1 MVERVQACAR
11 ASSNVPSFSAAEQ
24 RGFFFDDLFA
34 VWGPMSSAVVE
45 PQRLGSTVAQHVATL
60 IATSSQAMLLFD
72 DDRRL
77 LAANAP
83 ACRLLGRSMNTLTQ
97 MRVGDLCPP
106 GTANG
111 EVEDL
116 DRWWRR
122 FLDRGSESGTC
133 TMSAADGGVV
143 VAHYYARANFAQG
156 LHLSLFVPGENG
168 RGPVSGTLDGN
179 HEHPPEL
186 KRGTLTQRER
196 DVLALVAA
204 GLTGVEIASRL
215 SISPPTVESHVGN
228 AMRKLG
234 ATNRA
239 HATALAL
246 QAGLISL

>member
-1 MVERVQACAR
+1 
-11 ASSNVPSFSAAEQ
+11 
-24 RGFFFDDLFA
+24 
-34 VWGPMSSAVVE
+34 MSSAIADE
-45 PQRLGSTVAQHVATL
+45 PQRRGPTIAQHVATL
-60 IATSSQAMLLFD
+60 IANSSQAMLLID
-72 DDRRL
+72 DERRYV
-77 LAANAP
+77 AANTP
-83 ACRLLGRSMNTLTQ
+83 ACRLLGRSLSALTQ
-97 MRVGDLCPP
+97 MRVGDLGAAHAEPP
-106 GTANG
+106 
-111 EVEDL
+111 EL
-116 DRWWRR
+116 DRQWRR

-133 TMSAADGGVV
+133 SMSAADGGVV
-143 VAHYYARANFAQG
+143 VVNFYARANFAQG
-156 LHLSLFVPGENG
+156 LHLSLFVPAENG
-168 RGPVSGTLDGN
+168 GGPQSGTLDGN
-179 HEHPPEL
+179 HAQATDL